1 MAEPGLQR
9 DQSDLYDDVE
19 LEKELRMALKTEPQI
34 DLFKTI
40 NNAMRV
46 KDELANNQAV
56 KTIVR
61 DMWTNVAE
69 FFDEIVKVGSI
80 QDLPHDHD
88 LVVAHKDMQANF
100 RAVAAINGIF
110 KEATVAEQTLL
121 AEDQMNRE
129 QEDTEL

>member
-1 MAEPGLQR
+1 MSDPGLQP
-9 DQSDLYDDVE
+9 DLSKVYDDSE
-19 LEKELRMALKTEPQI
+19 LEKELRMALKSEPEI
-34 DLFKTI
+34 DLFKSI
-40 NNAMRV
+40 NRAMRV
-46 KDELANNQAV
+46 KDELANNEAV

-69 FFDEIVKVGSI
+69 FFDQVVNIGSI
-80 QDLPHDHD
+80 QELPHSHD

-110 KEATVAEQTLL
+110 KESTIAEQTLL

-129 QEDTEL
+129 QQEAEL